1 MTATAAV
8 TKAPRPA
15 LAAGARGPA
24 ALLVRTLDRAAA
36 LGARPVDASSAAVF
50 RIVFGLVG
58 LIAVVRFFAYGWI
71 DQLYLDAARHFT
83 YVGFGWVQPLP
94 DAAMYAH
101 FVLLGALSLAIAVGY
116 HYRLA
121 AALFFVGFT
130 YVELIDKTTYLNHY
144 YLISLASLLM
154 IFLPLDRVWSV
165 DAWRRARRGAARPA
179 AIPVRVIWLLRAQL
193 AAIYLF
199 AGSAKLNPDWLL
211 EAQPLRIWLHN
222 RADMPLL
229 GPLFAEP
236 ATAYLMSYAGALFDL
251 TIVAWLLW
259 GAFAPVRLSS
269 RDRVPRGDLA
279 AVRHRRL
286 PLADDRRDA
295 DLLRAGLA
303 ATAAGAHPARAACAA
318 GGGRGP
324 PHRSGSAAA
333 ARRELAGA
341 TGRAGIGGLHPGAG
355 GDPAAPLR
363 LCRQR
368 ALERGGLPFF
378 LARAADGED
387 GVRAIPCPRSRQ
399 RAPLAGGSGLLS
411 DAAADRALR
420 NAARHD
426 PGRGALDRGR
436 FCGAA
441 DPRCGGAGRCVRGLE
456 RAGAPAAGG
465 SGGGS
470 GPRAAGPGGESL
482 GAALSEDGL
491 VGATPPQLSPS
502 LSLNPSEIPSR
513 LTTSVLI
520 VRCKAVERLMRLE
533 ERGGRRRW
541 RRRATA
547 AVPRRRPRGRRRT
560 RPGRARRRRRRGRR

>member
-1 MTATAAV
+1 MSTTAAV

-24 ALLVRTLDRAAA
+24 ALLVRTLDHAAA

-71 DQLYLDAARHFT
+71 DQLYLDAAHHFT

-94 DAAMYAH
+94 DAVMYAH
-101 FVLLGALSLAIAVGY
+101 FVLLGALSLAITAGY

-154 IFLPLDRVWSV
+154 IFLPLDRAWSV

-259 GAFAPVRLSS
+259 GRSRPFAFPLVIAFHAATWLLFDIGVFPWLMIGATLIFFAPGWPRRLLA
-269 RDRVPRGDLA
+269 RIRPGPLAQQGAVEGRRVAQAALPPRGGSWPARLA
-279 AVRHRRL
+279 AL
-286 PLADDRRDA
+286 
-295 DLLRAGLA
+295 GLA
-303 ATAAGAHPARAACAA
+303 AFILAQVAVPLRHFAYAGNVRWNEEGYRFSWRVLLTEKTGFVQYRVHDPASGRRWLVDPDSYLTPLQLERFATQPDMILAVAHWIADDF
-318 GGGRGP
+318 
-324 PHRSGSAAA
+324 A
-333 ARRELAGA
+333 ARRIPGVEVRADA
-341 TGRAGIGGLHPGAG
+341 FVAWNGRAPRRLV
-355 GDPAAPLR
+355 DP
-363 LCRQR
+363 
-368 ALERGGLPFF
+368 EVD
-378 LARAADGED
+378 LAREPQGLAAKAW
-387 GVRAIPCPRSRQ
+387 VLRFPKT
-399 RAPLAGGSGLLS
+399 AP
-411 DAAADRALR
+411 
-420 NAARHD
+420 
-426 PGRGALDRGR
+426 
-436 FCGAA
+436 
-441 DPRCGGAGRCVRGLE
+441 
-456 RAGAPAAGG
+456 
-465 SGGGS
+465 
-470 GPRAAGPGGESL
+470 
-482 GAALSEDGL
+482 
-491 VGATPPQLSPS
+491 
-502 LSLNPSEIPSR
+502 
-513 LTTSVLI
+513 
-520 VRCKAVERLMRLE
+520 
-533 ERGGRRRW
+533 
-541 RRRATA
+541 
-547 AVPRRRPRGRRRT
+547 
-560 RPGRARRRRRRGRR
+560 